1 MNFPVEDRGK
11 IMVST
16 MNCINVYSS
25 ENGYDFVIMPCSE
38 ILWDDDV
45 LKIKYI
51 VEKSYNEWLESDTS
65 ISFSDYIE
73 AELRKREIDY
83 EIYFKKGMDQ

>member
-1 MNFPVEDRGK
+1 
-11 IMVST
+11 MVST
-16 MNCINVYSS
+16 MNCINVYPF

-65 ISFSDYIE
+65 ISLSDYIE